1 MNEKGSVMANIVQE
15 WMLSDGGIAI
25 GKEDEWT
32 LKEVFHCQGQDI
44 AEWTI
49 SEQEFQNAILRI

>member
-1 MNEKGSVMANIVQE
+1 MANIVQE